1 MAFAAGWRM
10 VAWHV
15 RHLVYGHLMI
25 SIPDYEI
32 TQEIQAG
39 PGFTR
44 LTGWHSIS
52 AQPVVF
58 HFFPLTHAILAG
70 GPAVSKAYDPLT
82 QIRSDHV
89 IAVHAVE
96 KIFEGPETG
105 ILLVMAPSEEML
117 LSEFIRQRDL
127 PLLYRLEIAM
137 QLATAV
143 NDMHQAD
150 DIHKGMTLEA
160 VTHNESFLSPRIADT
175 VMKDYTHILEQDE
188 TAGVSALSARER
200 EVLQLVAEGLSTRQ
214 IAERI
219 HVSVKTVET
228 HRQQIMKKLNA
239 KSVAELTKI
248 ALREGLTAL
257 D

>member
-1 MAFAAGWRM
+1 MASIKILLADDHKITRDGLRALLEQQANMNVVGEAENGRE
-10 VAWHV
+10 AV
-15 RHLVYGHLMI
+15 RLAMDLAPDVVVMDI
-25 SIPDYEI
+25 SMPELNGIE
-32 TQEIQAG
+32 A
-39 PGFTR
+39 TR
-44 LTGWHSIS
+44 
-52 AQPVVF
+52 
-58 HFFPLTHAILAG
+58 
-70 GPAVSKAYDPLT
+70 
-82 QIRSDHV
+82 QIRGVLPDTKV
-89 IAVHAVE
+89 IALSMYADRRYVVGMLKAGVS
-96 KIFEGPETG
+96 GY
-105 ILLVMAPSEEML
+105 LLKNCAFDELVSA
-117 LSEFIRQRDL
+117 I
-127 PLLYRLEIAM
+127 
-137 QLATAV
+137 
-143 NDMHQAD
+143 
-150 DIHKGMTLEA
+150 EA

>member
-1 MAFAAGWRM
+1 MASIKILLADDHKITRDGLRALLEQQANMNVVGEAENGRE
-10 VAWHV
+10 AV
-15 RHLVYGHLMI
+15 RLAMDLAPDVVVMDI
-25 SIPDYEI
+25 SMPELNGIE
-32 TQEIQAG
+32 A
-39 PGFTR
+39 TR
-44 LTGWHSIS
+44 
-52 AQPVVF
+52 
-58 HFFPLTHAILAG
+58 
-70 GPAVSKAYDPLT
+70 
-82 QIRSDHV
+82 QIRGVLPDTKV
-89 IAVHAVE
+89 IALSMYADRRYVVGMLKAGVS
-96 KIFEGPETG
+96 GY
-105 ILLVMAPSEEML
+105 LLKNCAFDELVSA
-117 LSEFIRQRDL
+117 I
-127 PLLYRLEIAM
+127 
-137 QLATAV
+137 
-143 NDMHQAD
+143 
-150 DIHKGMTLEA
+150 EA
-160 VTHNESFLSPRIADT
+160 VTNNESFLSPRIADT